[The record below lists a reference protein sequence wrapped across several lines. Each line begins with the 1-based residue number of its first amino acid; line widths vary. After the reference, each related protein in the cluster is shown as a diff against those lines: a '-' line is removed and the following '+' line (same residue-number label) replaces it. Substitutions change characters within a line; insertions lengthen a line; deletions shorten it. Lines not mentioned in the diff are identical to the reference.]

1 MERSVTQSHS
11 EKAASSLPNSEP
23 VHVLRIKDL
32 TVSYRRVPAVH
43 HVSLE
48 LHCGKCVGLLGP
60 NGAGKTSLLKAV
72 AGLIPLETGAIEI
85 GGHDG
90 SAGRGA
96 YVAYLPQRSAVD
108 WDFPTT
114 VRGLVEMGRY
124 PALSWWKPF
133 GEKDKIAVD
142 EALSAMKLSE
152 LADRQISALSGG
164 QQQRAFLARSLAQ
177 NAHVFLLDEPFAGL
191 DKPSQD
197 LLAEILRALACAGN
211 LVIVSHH
218 DLRMVPDLFDEV
230 IFLNGEL
237 VACGATAVVF
247 NDENRARTFGT
258 ETFSG
263 QPA

>member
-1 MERSVTQSHS
+1 MEKSVTRSHS
-11 EKAASSLPNSEP
+11 EKEPSSPTNSEP
-23 VHVLRIKDL
+23 GHVLQIKDL

-48 LHCGKCVGLLGP
+48 LHCGRCVGLLGP
-60 NGAGKTSLLKAV
+60 NGAGKTSLLKA
-72 AGLIPLETGAIEI
+72 
-85 GGHDG
+85 
-90 SAGRGA
+90 
-96 YVAYLPQRSAVD
+96 
-108 WDFPTT
+108 
-114 VRGLVEMGRY
+114 MGRY
-124 PALSWWKPF
+124 PALGWWKPF
-133 GEKDKIAVD
+133 GEKDRIAVD
-142 EALSAMKLSE
+142 EALRAMKLSE

-164 QQQRAFLARSLAQ
+164 QQQRVFLARSLAQ

-197 LLAEILRALACAGN
+197 LLAEILRDLAHAGN

-237 VACGATAVVF
+237 VACGPTAVVF

>member
-1 MERSVTQSHS
+1 MHG
-11 EKAASSLPNSEP
+11 EP
-23 VHVLRIKDL
+23 AHVLRIKDL

-48 LHCGKCVGLLGP
+48 LHCGRCVGLLGP

-72 AGLIPLETGAIEI
+72 AGLIPLETGTIEI

-90 SAGRGA
+90 SVGHGA
-96 YVAYLPQRSAVD
+96 YVAYLPQRSAID

-133 GEKDKIAVD
+133 GDKDRLAVD
-142 EALSAMKLSE
+142 QALSAMKLSE

-177 NAHVFLLDEPFAGL
+177 NAHVFLLDEPFTGL

-197 LLAEILRALACAGN
+197 LLGEILRNLAREGN

-237 VACGATAVVF
+237 VACGPTAMVF
-247 NDENRARTFGT
+247 NDENRIRTFGT

>member
-1 MERSVTQSHS
+1 MEKSAIQLQS
-11 EKAASSLPNSEP
+11 EKEPSSPISGQSA
-23 VHVLRIKDL
+23 HVLRIKDL

-48 LHCGKCVGLLGP
+48 LHCGRRVGLLGP

-72 AGLIPLETGAIEI
+72 AGLIPLETGSIEI

-90 SAGRGA
+90 SAGHGA
-96 YVAYLPQRSAVD
+96 YVAYLPQRSAID

-133 GEKDKIAVD
+133 GEKDRVAVD

-177 NAHVFLLDEPFAGL
+177 NAHVFLLDEPFTGL

-197 LLAEILRALACAGN
+197 LLAEILHELARAGN

-237 VACGATAVVF
+237 VAYGPTAAVF
-247 NDENRARTFGT
+247 NDQNRVRTFGT

-263 QPA
+263 QPT